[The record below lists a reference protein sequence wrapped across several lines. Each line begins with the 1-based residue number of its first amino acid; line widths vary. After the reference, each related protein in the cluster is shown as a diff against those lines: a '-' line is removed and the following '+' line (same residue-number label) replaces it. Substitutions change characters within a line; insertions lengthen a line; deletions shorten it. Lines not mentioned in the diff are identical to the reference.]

1 MGIISCVHVGLT
13 FTTAPSFIFFSALI
27 IERNNFK
34 LGNRTEKFE
43 SPFWHFIFRKKK
55 SLFKATYGQQI
66 EMMRNR
72 PLLADCAIAYLL
84 WLRTVP
90 NDYFDWVDV
99 NIHWRSSV
107 LFRKSCPSLNT
118 CMGLKVF
125 SVKKLS
131 LSSYIN
137 KKVVRQW
144 RLLTLS
150 TLFSL
155 FSTQ

>member
-1 MGIISCVHVGLT
+1 MEIELKNLKVHFYIS
-13 FTTAPSFIFFSALI
+13 FSV
-27 IERNNFK
+27 
-34 LGNRTEKFE
+34 
-43 SPFWHFIFRKKK
+43 KK

-72 PLLADCAIAYLL
+72 PPLADCAIAYLL

-99 NIHWRSSV
+99 NIHWRSSA

-131 LSSYIN
+131 LMELISSYIN
-137 KKVVRQW
+137 KKVVRQ
-144 RLLTLS
+144 
-150 TLFSL
+150 
-155 FSTQ
+155 